1 MVSVIHLTSGWLDQL
16 NFLLVVEAYNRR
28 TYICHLLAYTVY
40 SIITMRT
47 CKMRLF
53 VSGAFLIPY
62 VIAMV
67 IAGYPLMFI
76 ELALGQFG
84 RQGVVSI
91 WKACPLFQGNTFL
104 LNTNLAAAGAF
115 IGIVN

>member
-1 MVSVIHLTSGWLDQL
+1 
-16 NFLLVVEAYNRR
+16 
-28 TYICHLLAYTVY
+28 
-40 SIITMRT
+40 
-47 CKMRLF
+47 MRLF

-91 WKACPLFQGNTFL
+91 WKACPLFQGNAFSVPID
-104 LNTNLAAAGAF
+104 LAVARAR
-115 IGIVN
+115 

>member
-1 MVSVIHLTSGWLDQL
+1 MESYLSVY
-16 NFLLVVEAYNRR
+16 AYG
-28 TYICHLLAYTVY
+28 C
-40 SIITMRT
+40 M
-47 CKMRLF
+47 F

-62 VIAMV
+62 LIAML

-91 WKACPLFQGNTFL
+91 WKACPLFQGSAPFSL
-104 LNTNLAAAGAF
+104 LGCT
-115 IGIVN
+115 